1 MRFRAS
7 ELGHIMADERS
18 AVITSTQLKELNVL
32 LEKIQLTDKQ
42 AVRRDELIAKR
53 DAPPVL
59 SQGAKTFIQKKAIE
73 DKYGFTKDI
82 ENRYLEKG
90 ILVEDEGI
98 QIASSALGWHLVFKN
113 DEHFKNDYIQG
124 TPDVITEGFIA
135 DIKSSWSLDTFPW
148 FDTDVKNKI
157 YYWQLQAYMY
167 LCDKPTSYL
176 VYVLV
181 NTPEH
186 LVNKEVEH
194 YKWKAKDN
202 LDLLDLPIE
211 MESDIYEE
219 IAAKHNFDNIPF
231 EKRVKAFEVE
241 ADISAQVKI
250 REKVELAREYYEEVI
265 ALL

>member
-7 ELGHIMADERS
+7 ELGLIMADERS
-18 AVITSTQLKELNVL
+18 AVITPTQLKELNKL
-32 LEKIQLTDKQ
+32 LERISLTDKQ
-42 AVRRDELIAKR
+42 SIRRDELIAKR

-59 SQGAKTFIQKKAIE
+59 SQGAKSYIQKKCIE
-73 DKYGFTKDI
+73 DKYGFSKDI
-82 ENRYLEKG
+82 ESRYLEKG

-113 DEHFKNDYIQG
+113 EEHFKNDYIQG

-148 FDTDVKNKI
+148 FDTEVKNKI

-194 YKWKAKDN
+194 YKWRAKDN
-202 LDLLDLPIE
+202 LDLLDLPVE

-250 REKVELAREYYEEVI
+250 REKVELAREYYEEVY